1 MRRDQLGGLSS
12 QQALRM
18 FDLFFFISVFLPWG
32 PLMFWSHQ
40 AQLILTSDCIGSMLG
55 PQIWAGRRG
64 NSLGSGTVPGRH
76 CLPSRHTQVFR
87 MGCGEEST
95 IGLGGFCSIGLMISE
110 IRGNGHRTSFL
121 GRPREKSQRQGSE
134 GTFPNIP
141 VPSASSLSLQLYF
154 RVPSCGDMAGHKH

>member
-40 AQLILTSDCIGSMLG
+40 AQLILTNDCIGSMLG

-64 NSLGSGTVPGRH
+64 EQSGLRKAARKA
-76 CLPSRHTQVFR
+76 LPPQQTHTGFQDGVWR
-87 MGCGEEST
+87 GEH
-95 IGLGGFCSIGLMISE
+95 
-110 IRGNGHRTSFL
+110 HRAWGAL
-121 GRPREKSQRQGSE
+121 
-134 GTFPNIP
+134 
-141 VPSASSLSLQLYF
+141 
-154 RVPSCGDMAGHKH
+154 